1 MRSGGFQGD
10 SLAGGTSLLLTNCIA
25 PDQSTGD
32 HQPFAVH
39 LLLHRA
45 LMQQTTG
52 VTPTD
57 KDAASWMWEGMGTD
71 GAAVRVPGL
80 SGVRAVQLGS
90 AHVLALLD

>member
-1 MRSGGFQGD
+1 MFGVE
-10 SLAGGTSLLLTNCIA
+10 L
-25 PDQSTGD
+25 QSTRPPR
-32 HQPFAVH
+32 HSLTMLSMQRA
-39 LLLHRA
+39 LLYRA

-80 SGVRAVQLGS
+80 SSVRAVQLGS

>member
-1 MRSGGFQGD
+1 VQLQTTRSEQQG
-10 SLAGGTSLLLTNCIA
+10 LTILTMHWALLY
-25 PDQSTGD
+25 
-32 HQPFAVH
+32 
-39 LLLHRA
+39 RA

-90 AHVLALLD
+90 AHVLALLN